1 MAEDITKFTNLKKLI
16 EQVQNSDPYYKL
28 NFNLSK
34 QKLTGKK
41 GWTPEE
47 KQVLKNMRKLM
58 STEEFL
64 GIKDIDKFDF
74 SKYLDTTPKP
84 AANGGTAPKAK
95 PANRVITLDE
105 MIENGTAPENKPA
118 VNETKPTVNG
128 TVPETKPTANETKP
142 GFWTRM
148 KSRWTPGIGQL
159 PSTEDAG
166 IKQAG
171 RLKSTL
177 NGINPFYGFTEA
189 ATRQG
194 MYDKAIADAK
204 KAGYRNGEIPKEV
217 KDKILGI
224 KDAEITTGA
233 KIKHGLLSNL
243 KSGAIGAA
251 VGYITDALSPKDTGA
266 DEMQNIYG
274 GWGTTGKGL
283 GYASYL
289 TPGVAP
295 YKIGFDVGD
304 AALHKYYGENDE
316 AGTGV
321 VRDIVHLGSKW
332 DELGNMLRRGADQ
345 YSNLLSGKGMRD
357 DSATVRDDIRTL
369 NQRAASYPSMPQDY
383 IDNHR
388 SANPTD
394 FTSGVPS
401 KPLNGIDYKRD
412 VDTSK
417 FISPYQESGNI
428 SKQQVQDGYLDLLDQ
443 LRRRGIR
450 IDGKGFSGDF
460 IRYLD
465 NVAPEALGKL
475 NYHKTDLTKSS
486 YLFGKDGEQVY
497 ATPYMI
503 NKDAVQAFFNDPR
516 VRASGKYSDAEI
528 SDILSK
534 MNDDAIRYD

>member
-1 MAEDITKFTNLKKLI
+1 MAEDITKFTNL
-16 EQVQNSDPYYKL
+16 ENWFNQVKDDPYYKL
-28 NFNLSK
+28 SK
-34 QKLTGKK
+34 QNIK
-41 GWTPEE
+41 GLRGWS
-47 KQVLKNMRKLM
+47 
-58 STEEFL
+58 STERQILENMQKQMSDEDFRK
-64 GIKDIDKFDF
+64 IKDIDKFDF
-74 SKYLDTTPKP
+74 SKYVDTTSKP
-84 AANGGTAPKAK
+84 AANDP
-95 PANRVITLDE
+95 NY
-105 MIENGTAPENKPA
+105 KPA
-118 VNETKPTVNG
+118 VND
-128 TVPETKPTANETKP
+128 TVPETKPAANGTAPETKP

-159 PSTEDAG
+159 PSAEDAG

-171 RLKSTL
+171 RLKSIL

-204 KAGYRNGEIPKEV
+204 KAGYRNGGIPEELKN
-217 KDKILGI
+217 KILSTG
-224 KDAEITTGA
+224 DAKITTGA

-243 KSGAIGAA
+243 KSGAIGAT
-251 VGYITDALSPKDTGA
+251 VGYVTDALSPKDTGA

-369 NQRAASYPSMPQDY
+369 NQRDSSYPAMPQDY
-383 IDNHR
+383 IDAHR
-388 SANPTD
+388 LTDPTQ
-394 FTSGVPS
+394 FTSGIPS

-412 VDTSK
+412 IDTSK
-417 FISPYQESGNI
+417 FISPYQVPGNI
-428 SKQQVQDGYLDLLDQ
+428 SKQQMQDGYLTLLDQ
-443 LRRRGIR
+443 LRRRGIN
-450 IDGKGFSGDF
+450 KEGFSRDF
-460 IRYLD
+460 VHYLA
-465 NVAPEALGKL
+465 NVDPEALGKTEYQ
-475 NYHKTDLTKSS
+475 NTDLTKSS

-497 ATPYMI
+497 AAPYMI

-516 VRASGKYSDAEI
+516 VKASGRYSDAEI
-528 SDILSK
+528 ADILGK
-534 MNDDAIRYD
+534 MNDDAIQYD

>member
-1 MAEDITKFTNLKKLI
+1 MADDITKFSNLKKLI
-16 EQVQNSDPYYKL
+16 EQVQNGDPYYKL

-34 QKLTGKK
+34 QKLRGLK
-41 GWTPEE
+41 GWSPEE
-47 KQVLKNMRKLM
+47 KQVLKNMRKRM

-74 SKYLDTTPKP
+74 NKYLDTTPKP
-84 AANGGTAPKAK
+84 AANGGTAPEVK
-95 PANRVITLDE
+95 PANGIAT
-105 MIENGTAPENKPA
+105 
-118 VNETKPTVNG
+118 ETKPAL
-128 TVPETKPTANETKP
+128 ETKPTANSTAPETKP

-148 KSRWTPGIGQL
+148 TSRWTPGIGQL
-159 PSTEDAG
+159 PSAEDAG

-171 RLKSTL
+171 RLKSIL

-204 KAGYRNGEIPKEV
+204 KAGYRNGGIPEELKN
-217 KDKILGI
+217 KILSTG
-224 KDAEITTGA
+224 DAKITTGA

-243 KSGAIGAA
+243 KSGAIGAT
-251 VGYITDALSPKDTGA
+251 VGYVTDALSPKDTGA

-332 DELGNMLRRGADQ
+332 DELGNMLRRGVDQ
-345 YSNLLSGKGMRD
+345 YSNLFSGKGMRD
-357 DSATVRDDIRTL
+357 DPATVRDDIRTL
-369 NQRAASYPSMPQDY
+369 SQRAASYPSMPQDY

-388 SANPTD
+388 SANPAD

-401 KPLNGIDYKRD
+401 KPLNGIDYNRD
-412 VDTSK
+412 IDTSK
-417 FISPYQESGNI
+417 FISPYQEPGI
-428 SKQQVQDGYLDLLDQ
+428 ITKQQVQDGYLDLLDQ

-486 YLFGKDGEQVY
+486 YLFGKDGEQIY
-497 ATPYMI
+497 ANPYML

-516 VRASGKYSDAEI
+516 VKASGKYSDADI

>member
-1 MAEDITKFTNLKKLI
+1 MAENITKFTNLENLI
-16 EQVQNSDPYYKL
+16 KQFQNNPYYKL
-28 NFNLSK
+28 SEQNV
-34 QKLTGKK
+34 K
-41 GWTPEE
+41 GLRGWSDTE
-47 KQVLKNMRKLM
+47 KQILENMKKQM
-58 STEEFL
+58 SDEDFHK
-64 GIKDIDKFDF
+64 IKDIDKFDF
-74 SKYLDTTPKP
+74 NKYLDTTPKP
-84 AANGGTAPKAK
+84 ANDPNYK
-95 PANRVITLDE
+95 L
-105 MIENGTAPENKPA
+105 
-118 VNETKPTVNG
+118 NG
-128 TVPETKPTANETKP
+128 TVPETKPANGIATETKPALETKPTANSTAPETKP

-148 KSRWTPGIGQL
+148 TSRWTPGIGKL
-159 PSTEDAG
+159 PSAEDAG

-171 RLKSTL
+171 RLKS
-177 NGINPFYGFTEA
+177 INPFYGFTEA
-189 ATRQG
+189 AVRQG

-204 KAGYRNGEIPKEV
+204 KAGYRNGEVPTEV
-217 KDKILGI
+217 KDKIQGI
-224 KDAEITTGA
+224 KDAKITTGA

-251 VGYITDALSPKDTGA
+251 VNYVTDALSPKDTGA

-332 DELGNMLRRGADQ
+332 DELGNMLRRGADR
-345 YSNLLSGKGMRD
+345 YSNLLSGKGKRD
-357 DSATVRDDIRTL
+357 DPATVRDDIKTL

>member
-1 MAEDITKFTNLKKLI
+1 MADDITKFVNLKNLI
-16 EQVQNSDPYYKL
+16 KRFQNDPSYKL
-28 NFNLSK
+28 SE
-34 QKLTGKK
+34 QKIK
-41 GWTPEE
+41 GLRGWSDAE
-47 KQVLKNMRKLM
+47 KQILENMKSQISDEDFHKIKN
-58 STEEFL
+58 
-64 GIKDIDKFDF
+64 IDKFDF
-74 SKYLDTTPKP
+74 SKYVDTTSKP
-84 AANGGTAPKAK
+84 AANDPNYK
-95 PANRVITLDE
+95 L
-105 MIENGTAPENKPA
+105 
-118 VNETKPTVNG
+118 NG
-128 TVPETKPTANETKP
+128 TVPETKSAVNDPNYKPAVNDTVPETKPAANGTAPETKP

-159 PSTEDAG
+159 PSAEDAG

-171 RLKSTL
+171 RLKSIL
-177 NGINPFYGFTEA
+177 NGINPFYRFTVA
-189 ATRQG
+189 AARQG

-204 KAGYRNGEIPKEV
+204 KAGYRNGEVPKEV
-217 KDKILGI
+217 KDKILST
-224 KDAEITTGA
+224 KDAKITTGA
-233 KIKHGLLSNL
+233 KIKHGLLPSL
-243 KSGAIGAA
+243 KAGAIGAT
-251 VGYITDALSPKDTGA
+251 VGYVTDALSPKDTGA

-289 TPGVAP
+289 TPGVGPA
-295 YKIGFDVGD
+295 KIAFDIGD
-304 AALHKYYGENDE
+304 AGLHKLIGENDE
-316 AGTGV
+316 AGAGGFLGGA
-321 VRDIVHLGSKW
+321 RDIVHLGSKW

-369 NQRAASYPSMPQDY
+369 NQRDASYPTMPQDY
-383 IDNHR
+383 IDAHR
-388 SANPTD
+388 LTDPTQ

-428 SKQQVQDGYLDLLDQ
+428 SKQQVQDGYLTLPDQ
-443 LRRRGIR
+443 IRRRGIN
-450 IDGKGFSGDF
+450 KEGFSRDF
-460 IRYLD
+460 MHYLA

-475 NYHKTDLTKSS
+475 SYQNTDLTKSS

-516 VRASGKYSDAEI
+516 VKASGRYSDAEI

>member
-1 MAEDITKFTNLKKLI
+1 MAEDITKFTNLENLI
-16 EQVQNSDPYYKL
+16 
-28 NFNLSK
+28 
-34 QKLTGKK
+34 
-41 GWTPEE
+41 
-47 KQVLKNMRKLM
+47 
-58 STEEFL
+58 
-64 GIKDIDKFDF
+64 
-74 SKYLDTTPKP
+74 
-84 AANGGTAPKAK
+84 AANDPNYKSA
-95 PANRVITLDE
+95 
-105 MIENGTAPENKPA
+105 
-118 VNETKPTVNG
+118 VNG
-128 TVPETKPTANETKP
+128 TVQETKP

-148 KSRWTPGIGQL
+148 TSRWTPGIGKL
-159 PSTEDAG
+159 PSAEDVG

-171 RLKSTL
+171 RLKSIL

-204 KAGYRNGEIPKEV
+204 KEGYRNGGIPKEV
-217 KDKILGI
+217 NDKIQGI
-224 KDAEITTGA
+224 KDAKITTGA

-251 VGYITDALSPKDTGA
+251 VNYVTDALSPKDTGA

-295 YKIGFDVGD
+295 FKIGFDVGD

-497 ATPYMI
+497 ATPYML

>member
-1 MAEDITKFTNLKKLI
+1 MADDITKFANLKDLI
-16 EQVQNSDPYYKL
+16 DKVQTDPYYKSSYR
-28 NFNLSK
+28 LSE
-34 QKLTGKK
+34 QKLKSLK
-41 GWTPEE
+41 GWSREE
-47 KQVLKNMRKLM
+47 KQALKNMKKRMSDEDFRK
-58 STEEFL
+58 
-64 GIKDIDKFDF
+64 IKNIDQFDF

-84 AANGGTAPKAK
+84 AVDGTATETKPATNSTAPEAK
-95 PANRVITLDE
+95 PA
-105 MIENGTAPENKPA
+105 P
-118 VNETKPTVNG
+118 ETKPAANG
-128 TVPETKPTANETKP
+128 TVPETKPGMSK
-142 GFWTRM
+142 
-148 KSRWTPGIGQL
+148 L
-159 PSTEDAG
+159 PSAEDAG

-171 RLKSTL
+171 KLKSIL

-204 KAGYRNGEIPKEV
+204 KAGYRNGEVPADV
-217 KDKILGI
+217 KDKIQGI
-224 KDAEITTGA
+224 KDAKITTGT

-243 KSGAIGAA
+243 KSGAIGAT

-266 DEMQNIYG
+266 GEMQNIYG

-295 YKIGFDVGD
+295 AKIAFDIGD
-304 AALHKYYGENDE
+304 AGLHKLYGENDE
-316 AGTGV
+316 AGTGI

-345 YSNLLSGKGMRD
+345 YSNWFSGKGMRD
-357 DSATVRDDIRTL
+357 DPATVRDDIRTL
-369 NQRAASYPSMPQDY
+369 SQRDSSYPTMPQDY
-383 IDNHR
+383 IDAHR
-388 SANPTD
+388 LTDPTQ

-412 VDTSK
+412 IDTSK
-417 FISPYQESGNI
+417 FISPYQVQGNI
-428 SKQQVQDGYLDLLDQ
+428 NKQQMQDGYLTLPDQ
-443 LRRRGIR
+443 IRRRGIN
-450 IDGKGFSGDF
+450 KEGFTGDF
-460 IRYLD
+460 IRYLA
-465 NVAPEALGKL
+465 NVAPEAMGKL
-475 NYHKTDLTKSS
+475 TYHNTDLTKNS

-497 ATPYMI
+497 AAPYML

-516 VRASGKYSDAEI
+516 VKASGRYSDAEI

>member
-1 MAEDITKFTNLKKLI
+1 MADDITKFSNLKKLI
-16 EQVQNSDPYYKL
+16 EQVQNNPYYKL
-28 NFNLSK
+28 SEQNI
-34 QKLTGKK
+34 K
-41 GWTPEE
+41 GLRGWSNIE
-47 KQVLKNMRKLM
+47 KQILENMKKQM
-58 STEEFL
+58 SDEDFHK
-64 GIKDIDKFDF
+64 IKDIDKFDF
-74 SKYLDTTPKP
+74 SKYVDTTPKP
-84 AANGGTAPKAK
+84 AANGGTAPEVK
-95 PANRVITLDE
+95 PANGIAT
-105 MIENGTAPENKPA
+105 
-118 VNETKPTVNG
+118 ETKPAL
-128 TVPETKPTANETKP
+128 ETKPTANSTAPETKP

-159 PSTEDAG
+159 PSAEDAG

-177 NGINPFYGFTEA
+177 NGINPFYRFTA
-189 ATRQG
+189 AAARQG

-204 KAGYRNGEIPKEV
+204 KAGYRNGGIPEEV
-217 KDKILGI
+217 KGKIQGI
-224 KDAEITTGA
+224 KDAKITTGA

-243 KSGAIGAA
+243 KSGAIGAT
-251 VGYITDALSPKDTGA
+251 VGYVTDALSPKDTGA

-332 DELGNMLRRGADQ
+332 NELGNMLRRGADQ
-345 YSNLLSGKGMRD
+345 YSNLFSGKGMRD

-369 NQRAASYPSMPQDY
+369 SQRDASYPAMPQDY
-383 IDNHR
+383 IDAHR
-388 SANPTD
+388 LTD
-394 FTSGVPS
+394 PAEFTSGVPS

-412 VDTSK
+412 IDTSK
-417 FISPYQESGNI
+417 FISPYQVPGNI
-428 SKQQVQDGYLDLLDQ
+428 SKQQMQDGYLTLLDQ
-443 LRRRGIR
+443 IRRRGIN
-450 IDGKGFSGDF
+450 KEGFSRDF
-460 IRYLD
+460 MHYLA
-465 NVAPEALGKL
+465 NVDPEALGKL
-475 NYHKTDLTKSS
+475 TYHNTDLTKSS

-516 VRASGKYSDAEI
+516 VKASGKYSDAEI

>member
-1 MAEDITKFTNLKKLI
+1 MAEDITKFTNL
-16 EQVQNSDPYYKL
+16 ENWFNQVKDDPYYKL
-28 NFNLSK
+28 SK
-34 QKLTGKK
+34 QNIK
-41 GWTPEE
+41 GLRGWS
-47 KQVLKNMRKLM
+47 
-58 STEEFL
+58 STERQILENMQKQMSDEDFRK
-64 GIKDIDKFDF
+64 IKDIDKFDF
-74 SKYLDTTPKP
+74 SKYVDTTSKP
-84 AANGGTAPKAK
+84 AANDP
-95 PANRVITLDE
+95 NY
-105 MIENGTAPENKPA
+105 KPA
-118 VNETKPTVNG
+118 VND
-128 TVPETKPTANETKP
+128 TVPETKPAANGTAPETKP

-159 PSTEDAG
+159 PSAEDAG

-171 RLKSTL
+171 RLKSIL

-204 KAGYRNGEIPKEV
+204 KAGYRNGGIPEEV
-217 KDKILGI
+217 KDKIQGI
-224 KDAEITTGA
+224 KDAKITTGA
-233 KIKHGLLSNL
+233 KIKHGLFPSL
-243 KSGAIGAA
+243 KSGPIIGATI
-251 VGYITDALSPKDTGA
+251 GYVTDALSPKDTGA

-345 YSNLLSGKGMRD
+345 YSNWFSGKGMRD

-369 NQRAASYPSMPQDY
+369 NQRDSSYPAMPQDY
-383 IDNHR
+383 IDAHR
-388 SANPTD
+388 LTDPTQ
-394 FTSGVPS
+394 FTSGIPS

-428 SKQQVQDGYLDLLDQ
+428 SKQQMQDGYLTLPDQ
-443 LRRRGIR
+443 IRRRGIN
-450 IDGKGFSGDF
+450 KEGFSRDF
-460 IRYLD
+460 MHYLA
-465 NVAPEALGKL
+465 NVDPEALGKL
-475 NYHKTDLTKSS
+475 TYHNTDLTKSS

-534 MNDDAIRYD
+534 MNDDANRYD

>member
-1 MAEDITKFTNLKKLI
+1 MAEDITKFTNLKDLI
-16 EQVQNSDPYYKL
+16 DKVQNDPYYKSSYR
-28 NFNLSK
+28 LSEQRIK
-34 QKLTGKK
+34 NLTG
-41 GWTPEE
+41 WSRAE
-47 KQVLKNMRKLM
+47 KRILKNMQKQMSDEDFRK
-58 STEEFL
+58 
-64 GIKDIDKFDF
+64 IKNIDQFDF

-84 AANGGTAPKAK
+84 AVDGTATETKPATNSTAPEAK
-95 PANRVITLDE
+95 PA
-105 MIENGTAPENKPA
+105 P
-118 VNETKPTVNG
+118 ETKPAANG
-128 TVPETKPTANETKP
+128 TVPETKPGMSK
-142 GFWTRM
+142 
-148 KSRWTPGIGQL
+148 L
-159 PSTEDAG
+159 PSAEDAG

-171 RLKSTL
+171 KLKSIL

-204 KAGYRNGEIPKEV
+204 KSGYKNGEVPTEI
-217 KDKILGI
+217 KDKIQGI
-224 KDAEITTGA
+224 KDAKITTGT

-243 KSGAIGAA
+243 KSGAIGAT

-295 YKIGFDVGD
+295 AKIAFDIGD
-304 AALHKYYGENDE
+304 AGLHKLYGENDE
-316 AGTGV
+316 AGTGI

-345 YSNLLSGKGMRD
+345 YSNWFSGKGMRD
-357 DSATVRDDIRTL
+357 DPATVRDDIRTL
-369 NQRAASYPSMPQDY
+369 SQRDSSYPTMPQDY
-383 IDNHR
+383 IDTHR
-388 SANPTD
+388 LTDPTQ

-412 VDTSK
+412 IDTSK
-417 FISPYQESGNI
+417 FISPYQVQGNI
-428 SKQQVQDGYLDLLDQ
+428 NKQQMQDGYLTLPDQ
-443 LRRRGIR
+443 IRRRGIN
-450 IDGKGFSGDF
+450 KEGFTGDF
-460 IRYLD
+460 IRYLA
-465 NVAPEALGKL
+465 NVAPEAMGKL
-475 NYHKTDLTKSS
+475 TYHNTDLTKNS

-497 ATPYMI
+497 AAPYML

-516 VRASGKYSDAEI
+516 VKASGRYSDAEI